1 MSRISKKPASEP
13 DLTDPDS
20 ATVADPEVERQ
31 RWWGRLLAWQA
42 RREHSRH
49 ELLGKLQRAG
59 APLHLLNVDALLDRL
74 AELGLQDDQRTASLH
89 LRQQLARGRGQRA
102 IRQKLQQT
110 GLEQVLEPEALA
122 GLDWVAQATDV
133 LRRRFGDA
141 PASDDRERARRVR
154 FLQYRGFSLS
164 QALAALRMQG
174 DLENDATG
182 AA

>member
-13 DLTDPDS
+13 AQPDPES
-20 ATVADPEVERQ
+20 GIAPDPEVERQ

-49 ELLGKLQRAG
+49 ELLNKLQQAG
-59 APLHLLNVDALLDRL
+59 APVHLLDIDAMLDRL
-74 AELGLQDDQRTASLH
+74 GELGLQDDQRTASLH

-110 GLEQVLEPEALA
+110 GLEQALDPEALA
-122 GLDWVAQATDV
+122 DLDWVARAAEV
-133 LRRRFGDA
+133 LRRRFGDV
-141 PASDDRERARRVR
+141 PPGDDRERARRVR

-164 QALAALRMQG
+164 QALAALRRQG
-174 DLENDATG
+174 DVDNDPAG